1 MDQMT
6 AFVDA
11 STVYGSNE
19 NETDSLRSF
28 VDGELPHSS
37 LKLNLSYDI
46 FHYHV

>member
-11 STVYGSNE
+11 STVYGSSE

-28 VDGELPHSS
+28 VDGEFPYSS
-37 LKLNLSYDI
+37 LKLK
-46 FHYHV
+46 